1 MKKQLTTKKAYTKN
15 MLVICN
21 QAQVQPKT
29 FSIIL
34 NGQKCNIRTILK
46 SKDQEAIKK
55 LNENLK
61 LAVLFLANTY
71 TAANFKLPLSE
82 QNKQIIEAAAEFV
95 CTMFAQLA
103 PEELKEA
110 FKMAAAGRFE
120 GLNIETYYGKF
131 SVQILGKVL
140 KAYIEFRKKCLA
152 KYENMLQI
160 EQSRAED
167 INKDE
172 KNAVIRS
179 EIAQIYNEIKKEYI
193 DTGEIKEGL
202 IRAFWAKILIEEKI
216 INFTDK
222 QKLEIYRQAKEKTK
236 KEFNKMLLKNDLK
249 AVQKVQ
255 IRNILKELKQGIE
268 APNFK
273 AAAINE
279 YSRLL
284 IIKSILKHD

>member
-1 MKKQLTTKKAYTKN
+1 M
-15 MLVICN
+15 
-21 QAQVQPKT
+21 QPKT